1 MDSTV
6 KFLGVLEI
14 MDRAG
19 HVQSRTRVEHLPF
32 RIGRALDNDLILD
45 DPYACA
51 HHAQISVDEQLQLI
65 DCESLNGSFQ
75 GDEHSRRAQIMLG
88 SGLELRLGHT
98 LLRFRGIGEQI
109 AATVPDPLARSRWL
123 SLDRLAW
130 ALTAMLAGVLAITTG
145 NLIGSGQPIRMG
157 ALLGSAVPPMIVLAL
172 WALSWSVVNRVV
184 AHRFHYFGH
193 LTIGACA
200 VVAGTLLESFSAY
213 VGFALGGAAVGGLT
227 TVTGALL
234 ISVVIFG
241 HLRLIS
247 RGRARALLLPSA
259 LIGVGFLALS
269 FLPSAADERFSSE
282 PKFTASLKPPFAAL
296 REGRTSTV
304 FYEDAASV
312 WDAADAEAAEKEGNP

>member
-1 MDSTV
+1 MDSAV
-6 KFLGVLEI
+6 KSFGVLEI
-14 MDRAG
+14 VDRAG

-51 HHAQISVDEQLQLI
+51 HHAQISGDDDLQLI
-65 DCESLNGSFQ
+65 DCDSLNGSFQ
-75 GDEHSRRAQIMLG
+75 ANEHSRRAQIALG

-98 LLRFRGIGEQI
+98 LLRFRGINEQI

-123 SLDRLAW
+123 GLDRLAW
-130 ALTAMLAGVLAITTG
+130 AVGAMLTSMVVITSNT
-145 NLIGSGQPIRMG
+145 LIDSPQALRWG
-157 ALLGSAVPPMIVLAL
+157 ALLGSAVAPMIVLAL
-172 WALSWSVVNRVV
+172 WALSWSLVNRVV

-200 VVAGTLLESFSAY
+200 VVAATLLESFSAY
-213 VGFALGGAAVGGLT
+213 VGFALAGGSALGGLT
-227 TVTGALL
+227 TVIGAAL

-259 LIGVGFLALS
+259 LIGIGFLTLS
-269 FLPSAADERFSSE
+269 LLPSAADERFTTE
-282 PKFTASLKPPFAAL
+282 PKFNAALKPPFAAL
-296 REGRTSTV
+296 RAGRNSTK
-304 FYEDAASV
+304 FYEDAVGA
-312 WDAADAEAAEKEGNP
+312 WDDADAEAKETQD